1 MTRIYKTPASFKTA
15 LEQRIR
21 DRAASLRTTVDRERT
36 LLVFDRLLARIAR
49 EFGDYMTLKGG
60 FALEL
65 RLGRAR
71 ATNDVDLRMKGTPAG
86 ILLRLQA
93 AGRLDLGDYMSFEI
107 NVDTRH
113 PTITGTGLQYEGY
126 RYGAECRIAGRRFA
140 NPFGIDIAF
149 GDPIF
154 GEIETIAASDILDFI
169 GVRPPNIRVYP
180 VETHLAEKLHAYTM
194 PRLDGRRNSRVKDL
208 PDIAL
213 LATLGALRSDHLRV
227 ALSRT
232 FTHRATHEV
241 PRSFPEPPSEW
252 APVYARIS
260 KENRLPWPTLAEVTD
275 AARRFLDPV
284 LSGDD
289 ARAWSTASWTWS
301 PVPLD
306 GSATGSYHR
315 GP

>member
-140 NPFGIDIAF
+140 NPFGIDVAF

-154 GEIETIAASDILDFI
+154 GEIELIPASDLLDFI
-169 GVRPPNIRVYP
+169 GVPRPSIRVYP

-194 PRLDGRRNSRVKDL
+194 PRPDGRLNSRVKDL

-213 LATLGALRSDHLRV
+213 LATTRPLRSNDLRD
-227 ALSRT
+227 ALSQT
-232 FTHRATHEV
+232 FQYRATHTV
-241 PRSFPEPPSEW
+241 PSALPDPPSEW
-252 APVYARIS
+252 AGTYAHLS
-260 KENRLPWPTLAEVTD
+260 KENGLPWPTLVAVTD

-284 LSGDD
+284 LSGGD
-289 ARAWSTASWTWS
+289 ARTWSPQEWTWS
-301 PVPLD
+301 PPLD
-306 GSATGSYHR
+306 GTATGSYHR

>member
-1 MTRIYKTPASFKTA
+1 MIRSYKTPASFKAA

-21 DRAASLRTTVDRERT
+21 DRAASLKTTVKRERT
-36 LLVFDRLLARIAR
+36 ILVFDRLLARIGQ
-49 EFGDYMTLKGG
+49 EFGEHATLKGG

-65 RLGRAR
+65 RLTRAR
-71 ATNDVDLRMKGTPAG
+71 ATNDVDLRIMGTPEG
-86 ILLRLQA
+86 ILLRFQA
-93 AGRLDLGDYMSFEI
+93 AGRLDLGDYMEFHIGLDPE
-107 NVDTRH
+107 H
-113 PTITGTGLQYEGY
+113 PTMTGVQYDGH
-126 RYGAECRIAGRRFA
+126 RFRAECQLAGRLFA
-140 NPFGIDIAF
+140 DPFGIDIAF

-154 GEIETIAASDILDFI
+154 GEIETIPASDILDFI
-169 GVRPPNIRVYP
+169 GVHPPNIRVYP
-180 VETHLAEKLHAYTM
+180 IETHLAEKLHAFTM
-194 PRLDGRRNSRVKDL
+194 PRTDGRQNSRVKDL

-213 LATLGALRSDHLRV
+213 LATLGPLRSNNLRV

-232 FTHRATHEV
+232 FTHRATHGV
-241 PRSFPEPPSEW
+241 PRSFPDPPSEW
-252 APVYARIS
+252 APVYARLS
-260 KENRLPWPTLAEVTD
+260 KENGLQWLTLAEVTD

-289 ARAWSTASWTWS
+289 ARIWSPRSWTWS